1 MPLPKPPKTWV
12 LVADSA
18 RGLLF
23 ELKPSGGTPC
33 LEFVDKIAMPH
44 DKATEPSD
52 KPGRFPD
59 PSVGQR
65 SAVGE
70 LDHGQR
76 EREAHARILAERLLA
91 DRRGARFERLVVVAP
106 PPVMGLLRSAWAPEV
121 AQCVAA
127 EVTEDLTRHP
137 VAKIEAHLASV
148 LSR

>member
-1 MPLPKPPKTWV
+1 MPLPKPPRTWV
-12 LVADSA
+12 LVADAA

-23 ELKPSGGTPC
+23 ELTQPGGSPS
-33 LEFVDKIAMPH
+33 LEFIDKIAMPH
-44 DKATEPSD
+44 DEATEPSD

-59 PSVGQR
+59 PSAGQR
-65 SAVGE
+65 SAVSE

-76 EREAHARILAERLLA
+76 ERESHARLLA
-91 DRRGARFERLVVVAP
+91 DRLLSDRRGGRFERLVVVAP
-106 PPVMGLLRSAWAPEV
+106 PQVMGLLRGAWAGEV

-148 LSR
+148 LGR